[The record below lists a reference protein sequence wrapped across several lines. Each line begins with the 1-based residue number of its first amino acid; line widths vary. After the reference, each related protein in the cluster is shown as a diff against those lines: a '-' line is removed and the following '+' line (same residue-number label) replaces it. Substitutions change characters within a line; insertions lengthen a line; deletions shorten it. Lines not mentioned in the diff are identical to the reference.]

1 MEDPNDMAQAIY
13 IKEGIIKK
21 VGTLEEIQKLETP
34 KTKKVDLKGKTLMP
48 SFIDAH
54 SHLTA
59 FAQVLGIVDL
69 KECTNFDKIKEK
81 LLDYKNKNKIKK
93 DEWIIGFGYDH
104 NFLKEKT
111 HPDKYMLDEILNE
124 NPVVIT
130 HTSGHMGVVNTKGL
144 EILNINKQTK
154 NPEGGTIG
162 RINNTNEPNGYLEE
176 TAFVKNLSNVINF
189 DLKKYTILIK
199 KAINEYL
206 KNGITTIQDG
216 LTKKKEWDILKNI
229 SKNHHLEPDIICY
242 IDIKENSDILENNK
256 DYLKKYNNK
265 LKIGGYKLILDG
277 SPQGKTAW
285 LTKPYEGEKEYR
297 GYGVYKD
304 EEVINYVKKSLEEN
318 VQLLTHCNGDAA
330 SDQLIKAYEK
340 QNNLNKN
347 ERPVM
352 IHAQTVRYDQLD
364 KMKDLNIIPS
374 FFITHIYYW
383 GDIHIK
389 NLGKRANKIS
399 PANYAKKLGL
409 KYTFHQDTPVL
420 NPNILEMV
428 HVAVNRKTK
437 SQKTLGEEEKIS
449 VFDALKAVTI
459 NAAYQYFEE
468 DKKGSIKE
476 GKLADLVILDKNPLK
491 VPKEEIKNINVLETL
506 KEGKTCYKKD

>member
-1 MEDPNDMAQAIY
+1 M
-13 IKEGIIKK
+13 
-21 VGTLEEIQKLETP
+21 
-34 KTKKVDLKGKTLMP
+34 
-48 SFIDAH
+48 
-54 SHLTA
+54 
-59 FAQVLGIVDL
+59 
-69 KECTNFDKIKEK
+69 
-81 LLDYKNKNKIKK
+81 
-93 DEWIIGFGYDH
+93 
-104 NFLKEKT
+104 
-111 HPDKYMLDEILNE
+111 
-124 NPVVIT
+124 
-130 HTSGHMGVVNTKGL
+130 
-144 EILNINKQTK
+144 
-154 NPEGGTIG
+154 
-162 RINNTNEPNGYLEE
+162 
-176 TAFVKNLSNVINF
+176 
-189 DLKKYTILIK
+189 
-199 KAINEYL
+199 
-206 KNGITTIQDG
+206 
-216 LTKKKEWDILKNI
+216 
-229 SKNHHLEPDIICY
+229 ICY
-242 IDIKENSDILENNK
+242 IDRKENSDILENNK

-318 VQLLTHCNGDAA
+318 VQLLPHCNGDAA

-506 KEGKTCYKKD
+506 KEGKTCYKRD